1 MRTAILLLILAN
13 VVLFGYARLDRA
25 AQSEAGRLGAQVQP
39 DRIRVLSSQQ
49 VAALA
54 PGKVAALPD
63 VCVEWG
69 PFAEADRVRA
79 QADIEP
85 LQLGRLVTQRS
96 VAADPVWW
104 VNIGPVATRSAADKR
119 AAELRLLAIDDLSV
133 VEAGKG
139 QFTVSLG
146 MFRTE
151 AAANARVESLASRGV
166 AVLRVA
172 PRPSGVAQSMLVVRD
187 PPQTA
192 VARLKE
198 LQTQY
203 PGSDLRVGTCTAAS

>member
-1 MRTAILLLILAN
+1 MRTALLLLFIAN

-25 AQSEAGRLGAQVQP
+25 AQSEAGRLSAQIQP
-39 DRIRVLSSQQ
+39 ERIRVLSSQQ
-49 VAALA
+49 VAALG

-85 LQLGRLVTQRS
+85 LQLGRLVTQRP
-96 VAADPVWW
+96 VAAEPMWW
-104 VNIGPVATRSAADKR
+104 VNTGPAPSRSAADKR
-119 AAELRLLAIDDLSV
+119 AGELRLLNIDDLSV
-133 VEAGKG
+133 VDAGKG

-151 AAANARVESLASRGV
+151 AAAN
-166 AVLRVA
+166 
-172 PRPSGVAQSMLVVRD
+172 
-187 PPQTA
+187 
-192 VARLKE
+192 
-198 LQTQY
+198 
-203 PGSDLRVGTCTAAS
+203 

>member
-1 MRTAILLLILAN
+1 MRAAVLLLILVN
-13 VVLFGYARLDRA
+13 VILFGYARLDRA

-39 DRIRVLSSQQ
+39 DRIRVLTSQQ

-54 PGKVAALPD
+54 PGKVAALAD

-69 PFAEADRVRA
+69 PFSDADRVRA
-79 QADIEP
+79 QADLEP
-85 LQLGRLVTQRS
+85 LQIGRLVSQRP
-96 VAADPVWW
+96 VQADPMWW
-104 VNIGPVATRSAADKR
+104 VNTGPVPSRASADKR

-133 VEAGKG
+133 VDSGRG

-151 AAANARVESLASRGV
+151 AAANARVEALATRGV
-166 AVLRVA
+166 AGTRVE
-172 PRPSGVAQSMLVVRD
+172 PRQAGAAQSMLVVRD
-187 PPQTA
+187 PPQPA

-198 LQTQY
+198 LQSQY
-203 PGSDLRVGTCTAAS
+203 PGSDIKVGTCAPS

>member
-1 MRTAILLLILAN
+1 MRTALLLLFIAN

-25 AQSEAGRLGAQVQP
+25 AQSEAGRLSAQIQP
-39 DRIRVLSSQQ
+39 ERIRVLSSQQ
-49 VAALA
+49 VAALG

-85 LQLGRLVTQRS
+85 LQLGRLVTQRP
-96 VAADPVWW
+96 VAADPMWW
-104 VNIGPVATRSAADKR
+104 VNTGPAPSRSAADKR
-119 AAELRLLAIDDLSV
+119 AGELRLLNIDDLSV
-133 VEAGKG
+133 VDAGKG

-151 AAANARVESLASRGV
+151 AAANARVEALATRGV
-166 AVLRVA
+166 AGTRVE
-172 PRPSGVAQSMLVVRD
+172 PRQTGATQAMLIVRD
-187 PPQTA
+187 PPQA
-192 VARLKE
+192 ALARLRE
-198 LQTQY
+198 LQPQY
-203 PGSDLRVGTCTAAS
+203 PGSDVKVGACTAS

>member
-1 MRTAILLLILAN
+1 MRTALLLLFIAN

-25 AQSEAGRLGAQVQP
+25 AQSEAGRLSAQIQP
-39 DRIRVLSSQQ
+39 ERIRVLSSQQ
-49 VAALA
+49 VAALG

-85 LQLGRLVTQRS
+85 LQLGRLVTQRP
-96 VAADPVWW
+96 VAAEPMWW
-104 VNIGPVATRSAADKR
+104 VNTGPVASRSAADKR
-119 AAELRLLAIDDLSV
+119 AGELRLLNIDDLSV
-133 VEAGKG
+133 VDAGKG

-151 AAANARVESLASRGV
+151 AGANARVEALATRGV
-166 AVLRVA
+166 AGTRVE
-172 PRPSGVAQSMLVVRD
+172 PRQTGATQAMLIVRD
-187 PPQTA
+187 PPQA
-192 VARLKE
+192 ALARLRE
-198 LQTQY
+198 LQPQY
-203 PGSDLRVGTCTAAS
+203 PGSDVKVGACTAS

>member
-1 MRTAILLLILAN
+1 MRTALLLLFIAN

-25 AQSEAGRLGAQVQP
+25 AQSEAGRLSAQIQP
-39 DRIRVLSSQQ
+39 ERIRVLSSQQ
-49 VAALA
+49 VAALG

-85 LQLGRLVTQRS
+85 LQLGRLVTQRP
-96 VAADPVWW
+96 VAAEPMWW
-104 VNIGPVATRSAADKR
+104 VNTGPVASRSAADKR
-119 AAELRLLAIDDLSV
+119 AGELRLLNIDDLSV
-133 VEAGKG
+133 VDAGKG

-151 AAANARVESLASRGV
+151 AAANARVEALATRGV
-166 AVLRVA
+166 AGTRVE
-172 PRPSGVAQSMLVVRD
+172 PRQTGATQAMLIVRD
-187 PPQTA
+187 PPQA
-192 VARLKE
+192 ALARLRE
-198 LQTQY
+198 LQPQY
-203 PGSDLRVGTCTAAS
+203 PGSDVKVGACTAS

>member
-1 MRTAILLLILAN
+1 MRTALLLLFIAN

-25 AQSEAGRLGAQVQP
+25 AQSEAGRLSAQIQP
-39 DRIRVLSSQQ
+39 ERIRVLSSQQ
-49 VAALA
+49 VAALG

-85 LQLGRLVTQRS
+85 LQLGRLVTQRP
-96 VAADPVWW
+96 VAADPMWW
-104 VNIGPVATRSAADKR
+104 VNTGPAPSRSAADKR
-119 AAELRLLAIDDLSV
+119 AGELRLLNIDDLSV
-133 VEAGKG
+133 VDAGKG

-151 AAANARVESLASRGV
+151 AAANARVEALATRGV
-166 AVLRVA
+166 AGTRVE
-172 PRPSGVAQSMLVVRD
+172 PRQTGATQAMLVVRD
-187 PPQTA
+187 PPQA
-192 VARLKE
+192 ALARLRE
-198 LQTQY
+198 LQPQY
-203 PGSDLRVGTCTAAS
+203 PGSDVKVGACTAS

>member
-85 LQLGRLVTQRS
+85 LQLGRLVTQRP
-96 VAADPVWW
+96 VAADPMWW
-104 VNIGPVATRSAADKR
+104 VNTGPAPSRSAADKR
-119 AAELRLLAIDDLSV
+119 AGELRLLNIDDLSV
-133 VEAGKG
+133 VDAGKG

-151 AAANARVESLASRGV
+151 AAANARVEALATRGV
-166 AVLRVA
+166 AGARVE
-172 PRPSGVAQSMLVVRD
+172 PRQTGATQAMLIVRD
-187 PPQTA
+187 PPQA
-192 VARLKE
+192 ALARLRE
-198 LQTQY
+198 LQPQY
-203 PGSDLRVGTCTAAS
+203 PGSDVKVGACTAS

>member
-1 MRTAILLLILAN
+1 MRTAVLLLILAN
-13 VVLFGYARLDRA
+13 VILFGYARLDRA

-54 PGKVAALPD
+54 RGKVAALAD
-63 VCVEWG
+63 VCVVWG
-69 PFAEADRVRA
+69 PFSDADRARA

-85 LQLGRLVTQRS
+85 LQIGRLVSQRP
-96 VAADPVWW
+96 VAADPMWW
-104 VNIGPVATRSAADKR
+104 VNTGPVPSRAAADKR

-133 VEAGKG
+133 VDSGRG

-151 AAANARVESLASRGV
+151 AAANARIEALATRGV
-166 AVLRVA
+166 AGTRVE
-172 PRPSGVAQSMLVVRD
+172 PRQGGAAQTMLVVRD
-187 PPQTA
+187 PPQPA
-192 VARLKE
+192 VARMKE
-198 LQTQY
+198 LQSQY
-203 PGSDLRVGTCTAAS
+203 PGSDLRVGTCPAS

>member
-1 MRTAILLLILAN
+1 MRTALLLLFIAN

-25 AQSEAGRLGAQVQP
+25 AQSEAGRLSAQIQP
-39 DRIRVLSSQQ
+39 ERIRVLSSQQ
-49 VAALA
+49 VAALG

-85 LQLGRLVTQRS
+85 LQLGRLVTQRP
-96 VAADPVWW
+96 VAADPMWW
-104 VNIGPVATRSAADKR
+104 VNTGPAPSRSAADKR
-119 AAELRLLAIDDLSV
+119 AGELRLLNIDDLSV
-133 VEAGKG
+133 VDAGKG

-151 AAANARVESLASRGV
+151 AAANARVEALATRGV
-166 AVLRVA
+166 AGARVE
-172 PRPSGVAQSMLVVRD
+172 PRQTGATQAMLVVRD
-187 PPQTA
+187 PPQA
-192 VARLKE
+192 ALARLRE
-198 LQTQY
+198 LQPQY
-203 PGSDLRVGTCTAAS
+203 PGSDVKVGACTAS

>member
-1 MRTAILLLILAN
+1 MRTALLLLFVAN

-25 AQSEAGRLGAQVQP
+25 AQSEAGRLSAQVQP

-49 VAALA
+49 VAALG

-85 LQLGRLVTQRS
+85 LQLGRLVTQRPV
-96 VAADPVWW
+96 VAEPMWW
-104 VNIGPVATRSAADKR
+104 VTTGPVARAAADKR
-119 AAELRLLAIDDLSV
+119 AGELRLLAIDDLSV
-133 VEAGKG
+133 VDAGKG

-151 AAANARVESLASRGV
+151 AAANARVEALATRGV
-166 AVLRVA
+166 AGTRVE
-172 PRPSGVAQSMLVVRD
+172 PRQTGATQAMLIVRD
-187 PPQTA
+187 PPQA
-192 VARLKE
+192 ALARLRE
-198 LQTQY
+198 LQPQY
-203 PGSDLRVGTCTAAS
+203 PGSDVKVGACTAS

>member
-1 MRTAILLLILAN
+1 MRTALLLLVIVN

-25 AQSEAGRLGAQVQP
+25 AQSEAGRLSAQIQP
-39 DRIRVLSSQQ
+39 ERIRVLSSQQ
-49 VAALA
+49 VAALG

-85 LQLGRLVTQRS
+85 LQLGRLVTQRP
-96 VAADPVWW
+96 VAADPMWW
-104 VNIGPVATRSAADKR
+104 VNTGPVSSRIAADKR
-119 AAELRLLAIDDLSV
+119 AGELRLLNIDDLSV
-133 VEAGKG
+133 VDSGKG

-151 AAANARVESLASRGV
+151 AAANARVEALATRGV
-166 AVLRVA
+166 AGTRVE
-172 PRPSGVAQSMLVVRD
+172 PRQTGATQAMLVVRD
-187 PPQTA
+187 PPQAA
-192 VARLKE
+192 VARLRE
-198 LQTQY
+198 LQSQY
-203 PGSDLRVGTCTAAS
+203 PGSDVKVGACTAS

>member
-1 MRTAILLLILAN
+1 MRTALLLLVVAN

-25 AQSEAGRLGAQVQP
+25 AQSEAGRLSAQIQP
-39 DRIRVLSSQQ
+39 ERIRVLSSQQ
-49 VAALA
+49 VAALG

-85 LQLGRLVTQRS
+85 LQLGRLVTQRP
-96 VAADPVWW
+96 VAADPMWW
-104 VNIGPVATRSAADKR
+104 VNTGPAPSRSAADKR
-119 AAELRLLAIDDLSV
+119 AGELRLLNIDDLSV
-133 VEAGKG
+133 VDAGKG

-151 AAANARVESLASRGV
+151 AAANARVEALATRGV
-166 AVLRVA
+166 AGARVE
-172 PRPSGVAQSMLVVRD
+172 PRQTGATQAMLVVRD
-187 PPQTA
+187 PPQA
-192 VARLKE
+192 ALARLRE
-198 LQTQY
+198 LQPQY
-203 PGSDLRVGTCTAAS
+203 PGSDVKVGACTAS

>member
-1 MRTAILLLILAN
+1 MRTALLLLFIAN

-25 AQSEAGRLGAQVQP
+25 AQSEAGRLSAQIQP
-39 DRIRVLSSQQ
+39 ERIRVLSSQQ
-49 VAALA
+49 VAALG

-85 LQLGRLVTQRS
+85 LQLGRLVTQRP
-96 VAADPVWW
+96 VAADPMWW
-104 VNIGPVATRSAADKR
+104 VNTGPVASRSAADKR
-119 AAELRLLAIDDLSV
+119 AGELRLLNIDDLSV
-133 VEAGKG
+133 VDAGKG

-151 AAANARVESLASRGV
+151 AAANARVEALATRGV
-166 AVLRVA
+166 AGTRVE
-172 PRPSGVAQSMLVVRD
+172 PRQTGATQAMLIVRD
-187 PPQTA
+187 PPQA
-192 VARLKE
+192 ALARLRE
-198 LQTQY
+198 LQPQY
-203 PGSDLRVGTCTAAS
+203 PGSDVKVGACTAS

>member
-1 MRTAILLLILAN
+1 MRTALLLLFVAN

-25 AQSEAGRLGAQVQP
+25 AQSEAGRLSAQIQP
-39 DRIRVLSSQQ
+39 ERIRVLSSQQ
-49 VAALA
+49 VAALG

-85 LQLGRLVTQRS
+85 LQLGRLVTQRP
-96 VAADPVWW
+96 VAADPMWW
-104 VNIGPVATRSAADKR
+104 VNTGPAPSRSAADKR
-119 AAELRLLAIDDLSV
+119 AGELRLLNIDDLSV
-133 VEAGKG
+133 VDAGKG

-151 AAANARVESLASRGV
+151 AAANARVEALATRGV
-166 AVLRVA
+166 AGTRVE
-172 PRPSGVAQSMLVVRD
+172 PRQTGATQAMLIVRD
-187 PPQTA
+187 PPQA
-192 VARLKE
+192 ALARLRE
-198 LQTQY
+198 LQPQY
-203 PGSDLRVGTCTAAS
+203 PGSDVKVGACTAS

>member
-1 MRTAILLLILAN
+1 MRAAVLLLILVN
-13 VVLFGYARLDRA
+13 VILFGSARLDRA

-39 DRIRVLSSQQ
+39 DRIRVLTSQQ

-54 PGKVAALPD
+54 PGKVAALAD

-69 PFAEADRVRA
+69 PFSDADRVRA
-79 QADIEP
+79 QADLEP
-85 LQLGRLVTQRS
+85 LQIGRLVSQRP
-96 VAADPVWW
+96 VQADPMWW
-104 VNIGPVATRSAADKR
+104 VNTGPVPSRASADKR

-133 VEAGKG
+133 VDSGRG

-151 AAANARVESLASRGV
+151 AAANARVEALATRGV
-166 AVLRVA
+166 AGTRVE
-172 PRPSGVAQSMLVVRD
+172 PRQAGAAQSMLVVRD
-187 PPQTA
+187 PPQPA

-198 LQTQY
+198 LQSQY
-203 PGSDLRVGTCTAAS
+203 PGSDIKVGTCAPS

>member
-1 MRTAILLLILAN
+1 MRTAVLLLILAN
-13 VVLFGYARLDRA
+13 VILFGYARLDRA

-54 PGKVAALPD
+54 PGKVAALAD

-69 PFAEADRVRA
+69 PFSDADRARA

-85 LQLGRLVTQRS
+85 LQIGRLVSQRP
-96 VAADPVWW
+96 VAADLMWW
-104 VNIGPVATRSAADKR
+104 VNTGPVPSRAAADRR

-133 VEAGKG
+133 VDSGRG

-151 AAANARVESLASRGV
+151 AAANARIEALAMRGV
-166 AVLRVA
+166 AGTRVE
-172 PRPSGVAQSMLVVRD
+172 PRQGGAAQTMLVVRD
-187 PPQTA
+187 PPQPA
-192 VARLKE
+192 VARMKE
-198 LQTQY
+198 LQSQY
-203 PGSDLRVGTCTAAS
+203 PGSDIKVGTCTAS

>member
-1 MRTAILLLILAN
+1 MRTAVLLLILAN
-13 VVLFGYARLDRA
+13 VILFGYARLDRA

-39 DRIRVLSSQQ
+39 DRIRVLTSQQ

-54 PGKVAALPD
+54 PGKVAALAD

-69 PFAEADRVRA
+69 PFSDADRARA

-85 LQLGRLVTQRS
+85 LQIGRLVSQRP
-96 VAADPVWW
+96 VTADPMWW
-104 VNIGPVATRSAADKR
+104 VNTGPAPSRAAADKR

-133 VEAGKG
+133 VDSGRG

-151 AAANARVESLASRGV
+151 AAANARIEALATRGV
-166 AVLRVA
+166 AGTRVE
-172 PRPSGVAQSMLVVRD
+172 PRQGAAAQTMLVVRD
-187 PPQTA
+187 PPQPA
-192 VARLKE
+192 VARMKE
-198 LQTQY
+198 LQSQY
-203 PGSDLRVGTCTAAS
+203 PGSDIKVGACTAS

>member
-63 VCVEWG
+63 VCVEGG

-104 VNIGPVATRSAADKR
+104 VNIGPVATRGAADKR

-151 AAANARVESLASRGV
+151 AAANARVETLATRGV
-166 AVLRVA
+166 AGMRVE

-192 VARLKE
+192 VARL
-198 LQTQY
+198 
-203 PGSDLRVGTCTAAS
+203 